1 MRNHTKS
8 ELLESRVRKGES
20 TIGVDHKGQ
29 RTPDHPGPA
38 LARSH
43 SQDGERGHITRQDA
57 PNIARSTSVGKQAHD
72 VKIAYGMLSQTRTG
86 PLAYGG
92 DHASAL
98 DSLSGKMVVP
108 YKDGSVAAEHPLTA
122 APIAK
127 AHIGRPV
134 AIHPSMRS
142 RNDDALASENAG
154 VAHNRHAAK
163 REAIQAAHDALGH
176 AVISDALAARRWD
189 K

>member
-1 MRNHTKS
+1 MAYTKD
-8 ELLESRVRKGES
+8 ELMKPGREKSGTVHM
-20 TIGVDHKGQ
+20 DHQG
-29 RTPDHPGPA
+29 RPTPDIAGGKV
-38 LARSH
+38 LARSRN
-43 SQDGERGHITRQDA
+43 DERGHIERKDE
-57 PNIARSTSVGKQAHD
+57 PNIARTTHTAKHVYDLKVHG
-72 VKIAYGMLSQTRTG
+72 GMSSQTRG
-86 PLAYGG
+86 GELAYGG

-98 DSLSGKMVVP
+98 DSQSGRMTDMTVP
-108 YKDGSVAAEHPLTA
+108 YKDGTVGAHPLTA

-127 AHIGRPV
+127 QFIGKPV

-142 RNDDALASENAG
+142 RNDDALASEDAG
-154 VAHNRHAAK
+154 VAHNRHMAK